1 VCFNLIQLRFHKLN
15 CETSS
20 VHNLNYFIPLSLLLG
35 KKKIEKKKIQALTR
49 FMLPVG
55 DPLKDSVSGEEEERK
70 KTKLEDFL
78 QCRAAHKK

>member
-1 VCFNLIQLRFHKLN
+1 
-15 CETSS
+15 
-20 VHNLNYFIPLSLLLG
+20 LG